1 MYTSTNYK
9 ICVAKNSKQMGAIK
23 LGYYSPLQL
32 TSWKTAGAVERE
44 LQASAYHLPPG
55 VVNMLALPGLQ
66 DKNILLHHQD
76 SQKELWFFTVNLH
89 TPKPCYSD
97 PFSWWYFWFRLNS
110 PPWHQPRRKGDELR
124 ICTQV
129 RLEGQELCSSDTPC
143 ASWQNP
149 VPGRPKSWLH
159 LQLLCQMPSA
169 SFQLLGSRPFRDH
182 LALSFSVP
190 AAFFTYRHLSNHCI
204 CRLAAL
210 SSHFFQG
217 RDSISFIS
225 RIPRSWH
232 TWHNKKNLSSGSY
245 WSLKCIKRP
254 EMYYTTM

>member
-1 MYTSTNYK
+1 MMVLLIQAEQSSLAPAQEKRWRAKDLHPSTLRGARALFLWHAL
-9 ICVAKNSKQMGAIK
+9 CVLAKPRS
-23 LGYYSPLQL
+23 
-32 TSWKTAGAVERE
+32 R
-44 LQASAYHLPPG
+44 PPQ
-55 VVNMLALPGLQ
+55 VLA
-66 DKNILLHHQD
+66 
-76 SQKELWFFTVNLH
+76 
-89 TPKPCYSD
+89 
-97 PFSWWYFWFRLNS
+97 
-110 PPWHQPRRKGDELR
+110 PP
-124 ICTQV
+124 
-129 RLEGQELCSSDTPC
+129 
-143 ASWQNP
+143 
-149 VPGRPKSWLH
+149 
-159 LQLLCQMPSA
+159 QLLCQMPSA
-169 SFQLLGSRPFRDH
+169 SFQLLGPRPFRDH

-232 TWHNKKNLSSGSY
+232 TWRNKKNLSSGSY